1 MAQIPIDWNS
11 VNWVYVA
18 VLGVFA
24 LVATLV
30 ANIISFGH
38 RGFAAILSGLI
49 FVGIFVVWSY
59 YPHHLPLPTRLDSQP
74 KAPTA
79 AASPPP
85 TPPAPVPDKPQ
96 KPENPVTTISPPP
109 NQ

>member
-1 MAQIPIDWNS
+1 MTQIPIDWQRELGLRRGAG
-11 VNWVYVA
+11 A
-18 VLGVFA
+18 VR
-24 LVATLV
+24 TRRDLV

-109 NQ
+109 NR